1 MTIPDPAAEK
11 GAATQAGSATRAD
24 AARQAGSAAA
34 DTATQATSA
43 ARANTATPVSSAQAD
58 GATPTGSAADTATQ
72 AISAAQ
78 AETARQARSAAQAHA
93 ASRPSAA
100 SRTEA
105 ATAVAPAVP
114 GAGPAIRPVG
124 TRLGIGIGWRAELDL
139 SIARMPGVDWVE
151 VVAENLHA
159 PHLPESLLAL
169 RDKGMPVLPHA
180 VSLSLGGA
188 EPLDTA
194 RVEHLA
200 ELGRALDAPLVSD
213 HVCFVRAG
221 GLDSGHLMPLPRT
234 REALDVLV
242 ANVRLAQSIVD
253 VPFALENIAAL
264 LEWPENELTEEQF
277 LTELTERTGCL
288 LIIDVANLYANAR
301 NVGTD
306 PAAFLDGIPWER
318 LAYVHMAGGI
328 ERDGVYHDTHAHPV
342 LPQVLDLLAELRR
355 RTDPP
360 GVLLE
365 RDDDY
370 PTDTE
375 LAAELAALRATVER

>member
-1 MTIPDPAAEK
+1 MV
-11 GAATQAGSATRAD
+11 AD
-24 AARQAGSAAA
+24 A
-34 DTATQATSA
+34 
-43 ARANTATPVSSAQAD
+43 
-58 GATPTGSAADTATQ
+58 
-72 AISAAQ
+72 
-78 AETARQARSAAQAHA
+78 
-93 ASRPSAA
+93 
-100 SRTEA
+100 
-105 ATAVAPAVP
+105 P
-114 GAGPAIRPVG
+114 G
-124 TRLGIGIGWRAELDL
+124 RLGIGIGWRHELDL
-139 SIARMPGVDWVE
+139 SIARLPGVDWVE

-159 PHLPESLLAL
+159 GHLPETLVAL

-200 ELGRALDAPLVSD
+200 EVTRALGAPMASD

-242 ANVRLAQSIVD
+242 DNVKLTQSIVE
-253 VPFALENIAAL
+253 VPFALENIAAVL
-264 LEWPENELTEEQF
+264 DWPDAEFTESEFLRELTD
-277 LTELTERTGCL
+277 RTGCL

-301 NVGTD
+301 NLGTD
-306 PAAFLDGIPWER
+306 PERFLDEIPWER
-318 LAYVHMAGGI
+318 LAYTHMAGGV

-342 LPQVLDLLAELRR
+342 VPAVLDLLRELRR
-355 RTDPP
+355 RTEPP

-370 PTDTE
+370 PSDTE
-375 LAAELAALRATVER
+375 LAAELAALREAVSP